1 MIVNTNMNALTA
13 HNAMM
18 KNTALSGNSMEKISS
33 GLRITKAGD
42 DAAGLAISEKMRSQ
56 IRGLDQANRNVQ
68 DGISL
73 IQTAEGGMEEIG
85 NILQRMRE
93 LSVQAGNGTNSA
105 NETDAVQ
112 AELDELIGEI
122 DRIAGSTKFNGIEL
136 IGENAADI
144 EIQAGSND
152 NADTFQK
159 ITISLSDM
167 RAATL
172 GVDGVVSTDSD
183 AAIVAIDTALET
195 VNTARATL
203 GAQQNRL
210 EYTQNNL
217 TNMSKINQQISTGK
231 VINTVSD
238 DPHKAI
244 KIMNINNEI
253 KYTEKYN
260 YNIDESVGW
269 MNTTDGALDNVGNLL
284 GEIKETILKVG
295 NGTYSQNEMKSL
307 NEDMNEKIKQLAD
320 TLNSTHGGKY
330 LFGGSSVDDAPITV
344 IENPDG
350 TVKLEFSK
358 DKNGQT
364 IPNTDDLKADIS
376 SGINIDYNIS
386 VGEILN
392 IKDGNGNTVNLLD
405 EINNLSTLMNDIA
418 NGDEQTAAK
427 AKETLLNDTKGKIDT
442 LFDHVVNERTSL
454 GVRVSTAEKIKE
466 LNDEDILNIQ
476 DVLSKTQDTDVVEKF
491 IELKSAEMIYQASIQ
506 VGAKLIQPTILDYIR

>member
-1 MIVNTNMNALTA
+1 M
-13 HNAMM
+13 
-18 KNTALSGNSMEKISS
+18 
-33 GLRITKAGD
+33 RITNA
-42 DAAGLAISEKMRSQ
+42 SMVRSH
-56 IRGLDQANRNVQ
+56 LYD
-68 DGISL
+68 
-73 IQTAEGGMEEIG
+73 
-85 NILQRMRE
+85 
-93 LSVQAGNGTNSA
+93 
-105 NETDAVQ
+105 
-112 AELDELIGEI
+112 
-122 DRIAGSTKFNGIEL
+122 
-136 IGENAADI
+136 
-144 EIQAGSND
+144 
-152 NADTFQK
+152 
-159 ITISLSDM
+159 
-167 RAATL
+167 
-172 GVDGVVSTDSD
+172 
-183 AAIVAIDTALET
+183 
-195 VNTARATL
+195 
-203 GAQQNRL
+203 
-210 EYTQNNL
+210 TQNNL

-418 NGDEQTAAK
+418 NSDEQTAAK

>member
-1 MIVNTNMNALTA
+1 M
-13 HNAMM
+13 
-18 KNTALSGNSMEKISS
+18 
-33 GLRITKAGD
+33 RITNA
-42 DAAGLAISEKMRSQ
+42 SMVRSH
-56 IRGLDQANRNVQ
+56 LYD
-68 DGISL
+68 
-73 IQTAEGGMEEIG
+73 
-85 NILQRMRE
+85 
-93 LSVQAGNGTNSA
+93 
-105 NETDAVQ
+105 
-112 AELDELIGEI
+112 
-122 DRIAGSTKFNGIEL
+122 
-136 IGENAADI
+136 
-144 EIQAGSND
+144 
-152 NADTFQK
+152 
-159 ITISLSDM
+159 
-167 RAATL
+167 
-172 GVDGVVSTDSD
+172 
-183 AAIVAIDTALET
+183 
-195 VNTARATL
+195 
-203 GAQQNRL
+203 
-210 EYTQNNL
+210 TQNNL

-244 KIMNINNEI
+244 KIMNINNDI

-330 LFGGSSVDDAPITV
+330 LFGGSSVDDVPITV

>member
-1 MIVNTNMNALTA
+1 M
-13 HNAMM
+13 
-18 KNTALSGNSMEKISS
+18 
-33 GLRITKAGD
+33 RITNA
-42 DAAGLAISEKMRSQ
+42 SMVRSH
-56 IRGLDQANRNVQ
+56 LYD
-68 DGISL
+68 
-73 IQTAEGGMEEIG
+73 
-85 NILQRMRE
+85 
-93 LSVQAGNGTNSA
+93 
-105 NETDAVQ
+105 
-112 AELDELIGEI
+112 
-122 DRIAGSTKFNGIEL
+122 
-136 IGENAADI
+136 
-144 EIQAGSND
+144 
-152 NADTFQK
+152 
-159 ITISLSDM
+159 
-167 RAATL
+167 
-172 GVDGVVSTDSD
+172 
-183 AAIVAIDTALET
+183 
-195 VNTARATL
+195 
-203 GAQQNRL
+203 
-210 EYTQNNL
+210 TQNNL

-260 YNIDESVGW
+260 YNIDETVGW

-307 NEDMNEKIKQLAD
+307 NEDMNEKIKQLSD

-405 EINNLSTLMNDIA
+405 EINNLSKLMNDIA

>member
-1 MIVNTNMNALTA
+1 M
-13 HNAMM
+13 
-18 KNTALSGNSMEKISS
+18 
-33 GLRITKAGD
+33 RITNA
-42 DAAGLAISEKMRSQ
+42 SMVRSH
-56 IRGLDQANRNVQ
+56 LYD
-68 DGISL
+68 
-73 IQTAEGGMEEIG
+73 
-85 NILQRMRE
+85 
-93 LSVQAGNGTNSA
+93 
-105 NETDAVQ
+105 
-112 AELDELIGEI
+112 
-122 DRIAGSTKFNGIEL
+122 
-136 IGENAADI
+136 
-144 EIQAGSND
+144 
-152 NADTFQK
+152 
-159 ITISLSDM
+159 
-167 RAATL
+167 
-172 GVDGVVSTDSD
+172 
-183 AAIVAIDTALET
+183 
-195 VNTARATL
+195 
-203 GAQQNRL
+203 
-210 EYTQNNL
+210 TQNNL

-260 YNIDESVGW
+260 YNIDETVGW
-269 MNTTDGALDNVGNLL
+269 MNTTDGALDNVGNIL

-506 VGAKLIQPTILDYIR
+506 VGAQVNTTYNIRLYKIIGG

>member
-1 MIVNTNMNALTA
+1 M
-13 HNAMM
+13 
-18 KNTALSGNSMEKISS
+18 
-33 GLRITKAGD
+33 RITNA
-42 DAAGLAISEKMRSQ
+42 SMVRSH
-56 IRGLDQANRNVQ
+56 LYD
-68 DGISL
+68 
-73 IQTAEGGMEEIG
+73 
-85 NILQRMRE
+85 
-93 LSVQAGNGTNSA
+93 
-105 NETDAVQ
+105 
-112 AELDELIGEI
+112 
-122 DRIAGSTKFNGIEL
+122 
-136 IGENAADI
+136 
-144 EIQAGSND
+144 
-152 NADTFQK
+152 
-159 ITISLSDM
+159 
-167 RAATL
+167 
-172 GVDGVVSTDSD
+172 
-183 AAIVAIDTALET
+183 
-195 VNTARATL
+195 
-203 GAQQNRL
+203 
-210 EYTQNNL
+210 TQNNL

-466 LNDEDILNIQ
+466 LNVEDILNIQ

>member
-1 MIVNTNMNALTA
+1 MNM
-13 HNAMM
+13 
-18 KNTALSGNSMEKISS
+18 
-33 GLRITKAGD
+33 
-42 DAAGLAISEKMRSQ
+42 
-56 IRGLDQANRNVQ
+56 
-68 DGISL
+68 
-73 IQTAEGGMEEIG
+73 
-85 NILQRMRE
+85 
-93 LSVQAGNGTNSA
+93 
-105 NETDAVQ
+105 
-112 AELDELIGEI
+112 
-122 DRIAGSTKFNGIEL
+122 
-136 IGENAADI
+136 
-144 EIQAGSND
+144 
-152 NADTFQK
+152 
-159 ITISLSDM
+159 
-167 RAATL
+167 
-172 GVDGVVSTDSD
+172 
-183 AAIVAIDTALET
+183 
-195 VNTARATL
+195 
-203 GAQQNRL
+203 
-210 EYTQNNL
+210 
-217 TNMSKINQQISTGK
+217 
-231 VINTVSD
+231 
-238 DPHKAI
+238 
-244 KIMNINNEI
+244 NNEI

-260 YNIDESVGW
+260 SNIDETVGW
-269 MNTTDGALDNVGNLL
+269 MNTTDGALESTGNLL
-284 GEIKETILKVG
+284 NEIKETILKVG

-320 TLNSTHGGKY
+320 TLNSTYGGKY

>member
-1 MIVNTNMNALTA
+1 M
-13 HNAMM
+13 
-18 KNTALSGNSMEKISS
+18 
-33 GLRITKAGD
+33 RITNA
-42 DAAGLAISEKMRSQ
+42 SMVRSH
-56 IRGLDQANRNVQ
+56 LYD
-68 DGISL
+68 
-73 IQTAEGGMEEIG
+73 
-85 NILQRMRE
+85 
-93 LSVQAGNGTNSA
+93 
-105 NETDAVQ
+105 
-112 AELDELIGEI
+112 
-122 DRIAGSTKFNGIEL
+122 
-136 IGENAADI
+136 
-144 EIQAGSND
+144 
-152 NADTFQK
+152 
-159 ITISLSDM
+159 
-167 RAATL
+167 
-172 GVDGVVSTDSD
+172 
-183 AAIVAIDTALET
+183 
-195 VNTARATL
+195 
-203 GAQQNRL
+203 
-210 EYTQNNL
+210 TQNNL

-260 YNIDESVGW
+260 YNIDETVGW
-269 MNTTDGALDNVGNLL
+269 MNTTDGALESTGNLL
-284 GEIKETILKVG
+284 NEIKETILKVG

>member
-1 MIVNTNMNALTA
+1 M
-13 HNAMM
+13 
-18 KNTALSGNSMEKISS
+18 
-33 GLRITKAGD
+33 RITNA
-42 DAAGLAISEKMRSQ
+42 SMVRSH
-56 IRGLDQANRNVQ
+56 LYD
-68 DGISL
+68 
-73 IQTAEGGMEEIG
+73 
-85 NILQRMRE
+85 
-93 LSVQAGNGTNSA
+93 
-105 NETDAVQ
+105 
-112 AELDELIGEI
+112 
-122 DRIAGSTKFNGIEL
+122 
-136 IGENAADI
+136 
-144 EIQAGSND
+144 
-152 NADTFQK
+152 
-159 ITISLSDM
+159 
-167 RAATL
+167 
-172 GVDGVVSTDSD
+172 
-183 AAIVAIDTALET
+183 
-195 VNTARATL
+195 
-203 GAQQNRL
+203 
-210 EYTQNNL
+210 TQNNL

-260 YNIDESVGW
+260 YNIDETVGW

-320 TLNSTHGGKY
+320 TLNSTYGGKY

-376 SGINIDYNIS
+376 SGINIGYNIS

>member
-1 MIVNTNMNALTA
+1 M
-13 HNAMM
+13 
-18 KNTALSGNSMEKISS
+18 
-33 GLRITKAGD
+33 RITNA
-42 DAAGLAISEKMRSQ
+42 SMVRSH
-56 IRGLDQANRNVQ
+56 LYD
-68 DGISL
+68 
-73 IQTAEGGMEEIG
+73 
-85 NILQRMRE
+85 
-93 LSVQAGNGTNSA
+93 
-105 NETDAVQ
+105 
-112 AELDELIGEI
+112 
-122 DRIAGSTKFNGIEL
+122 
-136 IGENAADI
+136 
-144 EIQAGSND
+144 
-152 NADTFQK
+152 
-159 ITISLSDM
+159 
-167 RAATL
+167 
-172 GVDGVVSTDSD
+172 
-183 AAIVAIDTALET
+183 
-195 VNTARATL
+195 
-203 GAQQNRL
+203 
-210 EYTQNNL
+210 TQNNL

-244 KIMNINNEI
+244 KIMNMNNEI

-260 YNIDESVGW
+260 SNIDETVGW
-269 MNTTDGALDNVGNLL
+269 MNTTDGALESTGNLL
-284 GEIKETILKVG
+284 NEIKETILKVG

-307 NEDMNEKIKQLAD
+307 NADINEKIKQLAD
-320 TLNSTHGGKY
+320 TLNSTYGGKY
-330 LFGGSSVDDAPITV
+330 LFAGTNVDDAPLKV
-344 IENPDG
+344 VENPDG
-350 TVKLEFSK
+350 SVKLEFSK

>member
-1 MIVNTNMNALTA
+1 M
-13 HNAMM
+13 
-18 KNTALSGNSMEKISS
+18 
-33 GLRITKAGD
+33 RITNA
-42 DAAGLAISEKMRSQ
+42 SMVRSH
-56 IRGLDQANRNVQ
+56 LYD
-68 DGISL
+68 
-73 IQTAEGGMEEIG
+73 
-85 NILQRMRE
+85 
-93 LSVQAGNGTNSA
+93 
-105 NETDAVQ
+105 
-112 AELDELIGEI
+112 
-122 DRIAGSTKFNGIEL
+122 
-136 IGENAADI
+136 
-144 EIQAGSND
+144 
-152 NADTFQK
+152 
-159 ITISLSDM
+159 
-167 RAATL
+167 
-172 GVDGVVSTDSD
+172 
-183 AAIVAIDTALET
+183 
-195 VNTARATL
+195 
-203 GAQQNRL
+203 
-210 EYTQNNL
+210 TQNNL

-260 YNIDESVGW
+260 YNKDETVGW

-284 GEIKETILKVG
+284 GEIKETILKVC

-320 TLNSTHGGKY
+320 TLNTTHGGKY

>member
-1 MIVNTNMNALTA
+1 M
-13 HNAMM
+13 
-18 KNTALSGNSMEKISS
+18 
-33 GLRITKAGD
+33 RITNSSM
-42 DAAGLAISEKMRSQ
+42 IRSHMY
-56 IRGLDQANRNVQ
+56 D
-68 DGISL
+68 
-73 IQTAEGGMEEIG
+73 
-85 NILQRMRE
+85 
-93 LSVQAGNGTNSA
+93 
-105 NETDAVQ
+105 
-112 AELDELIGEI
+112 
-122 DRIAGSTKFNGIEL
+122 
-136 IGENAADI
+136 
-144 EIQAGSND
+144 
-152 NADTFQK
+152 
-159 ITISLSDM
+159 
-167 RAATL
+167 
-172 GVDGVVSTDSD
+172 
-183 AAIVAIDTALET
+183 
-195 VNTARATL
+195 
-203 GAQQNRL
+203 
-210 EYTQNNL
+210 TQNNL

-238 DPHKAI
+238 DPYKAI
-244 KIMNINNEI
+244 RIMNMNNEI

-260 YNIDESVGW
+260 SNIDETVGW
-269 MNTTDGALDNVGNLL
+269 MNTTDGALESTGNLL
-284 GEIKETILKVG
+284 NEIKETILKVG

-320 TLNSTHGGKY
+320 TLNSTYGGKY

-476 DVLSKTQDTDVVEKF
+476 DVISKTQDTDVVEKF

>member
-1 MIVNTNMNALTA
+1 M
-13 HNAMM
+13 
-18 KNTALSGNSMEKISS
+18 
-33 GLRITKAGD
+33 RITNA
-42 DAAGLAISEKMRSQ
+42 SMVRSH
-56 IRGLDQANRNVQ
+56 LYD
-68 DGISL
+68 
-73 IQTAEGGMEEIG
+73 
-85 NILQRMRE
+85 
-93 LSVQAGNGTNSA
+93 
-105 NETDAVQ
+105 
-112 AELDELIGEI
+112 
-122 DRIAGSTKFNGIEL
+122 
-136 IGENAADI
+136 
-144 EIQAGSND
+144 
-152 NADTFQK
+152 
-159 ITISLSDM
+159 
-167 RAATL
+167 
-172 GVDGVVSTDSD
+172 
-183 AAIVAIDTALET
+183 
-195 VNTARATL
+195 
-203 GAQQNRL
+203 
-210 EYTQNNL
+210 TQNNL

-244 KIMNINNEI
+244 KIMNMNNEI

-260 YNIDESVGW
+260 YNIDEAVGW
-269 MNTTDGALDNVGNLL
+269 MNTTDGALENVGNLL
-284 GEIKETILKVG
+284 VEIKETILKVG

-392 IKDGNGNTVNLLD
+392 IKDANGNTVNLLD

-454 GVRVSTAEKIKE
+454 GVRVNTAEKIKE

-476 DVLSKTQDTDVVEKF
+476 EVLSKTQDTDVVEKF

>member
-1 MIVNTNMNALTA
+1 M
-13 HNAMM
+13 
-18 KNTALSGNSMEKISS
+18 
-33 GLRITKAGD
+33 RITNSSM
-42 DAAGLAISEKMRSQ
+42 IRSHMY
-56 IRGLDQANRNVQ
+56 D
-68 DGISL
+68 
-73 IQTAEGGMEEIG
+73 
-85 NILQRMRE
+85 
-93 LSVQAGNGTNSA
+93 
-105 NETDAVQ
+105 
-112 AELDELIGEI
+112 
-122 DRIAGSTKFNGIEL
+122 
-136 IGENAADI
+136 
-144 EIQAGSND
+144 
-152 NADTFQK
+152 
-159 ITISLSDM
+159 
-167 RAATL
+167 
-172 GVDGVVSTDSD
+172 
-183 AAIVAIDTALET
+183 
-195 VNTARATL
+195 
-203 GAQQNRL
+203 
-210 EYTQNNL
+210 TQNNL

-244 KIMNINNEI
+244 RIMKINNEI

-260 YNIDESVGW
+260 SNIDETVGW
-269 MNTTDGALDNVGNLL
+269 MNTTDGALESTGNLL
-284 GEIKETILKVG
+284 NEIKETILKVG

>member
-1 MIVNTNMNALTA
+1 M
-13 HNAMM
+13 
-18 KNTALSGNSMEKISS
+18 
-33 GLRITKAGD
+33 RITNA
-42 DAAGLAISEKMRSQ
+42 SMVRSH
-56 IRGLDQANRNVQ
+56 LYD
-68 DGISL
+68 
-73 IQTAEGGMEEIG
+73 
-85 NILQRMRE
+85 
-93 LSVQAGNGTNSA
+93 
-105 NETDAVQ
+105 
-112 AELDELIGEI
+112 
-122 DRIAGSTKFNGIEL
+122 
-136 IGENAADI
+136 
-144 EIQAGSND
+144 
-152 NADTFQK
+152 
-159 ITISLSDM
+159 
-167 RAATL
+167 
-172 GVDGVVSTDSD
+172 
-183 AAIVAIDTALET
+183 
-195 VNTARATL
+195 
-203 GAQQNRL
+203 
-210 EYTQNNL
+210 TQNNL

-260 YNIDESVGW
+260 SNIDEAVGW
-269 MNTTDGALDNVGNLL
+269 MNTTDGALESTGNLL
-284 GEIKETILKVG
+284 NEIKETILKVG

-307 NEDMNEKIKQLAD
+307 NADINEKIKQLAD
-320 TLNSTHGGKY
+320 TLNSTYGGKY
-330 LFGGSSVDDAPITV
+330 LFAGTNVDDAPLKV
-344 IENPDG
+344 VENPDG
-350 TVKLEFSK
+350 SVKLEFSK

-427 AKETLLNDTKGKIDT
+427 AKETLLNDTKGKIDK

>member
-1 MIVNTNMNALTA
+1 M
-13 HNAMM
+13 
-18 KNTALSGNSMEKISS
+18 
-33 GLRITKAGD
+33 RITNA
-42 DAAGLAISEKMRSQ
+42 SMVRSH
-56 IRGLDQANRNVQ
+56 LYD
-68 DGISL
+68 
-73 IQTAEGGMEEIG
+73 
-85 NILQRMRE
+85 
-93 LSVQAGNGTNSA
+93 
-105 NETDAVQ
+105 
-112 AELDELIGEI
+112 
-122 DRIAGSTKFNGIEL
+122 
-136 IGENAADI
+136 
-144 EIQAGSND
+144 
-152 NADTFQK
+152 
-159 ITISLSDM
+159 
-167 RAATL
+167 
-172 GVDGVVSTDSD
+172 
-183 AAIVAIDTALET
+183 
-195 VNTARATL
+195 
-203 GAQQNRL
+203 
-210 EYTQNNL
+210 TQNNL

-260 YNIDESVGW
+260 SNIDEAVGW
-269 MNTTDGALDNVGNLL
+269 MNTTDGALESTGNLL
-284 GEIKETILKVG
+284 NEIKETILKVG

-307 NEDMNEKIKQLAD
+307 NADINEKIKQLAD
-320 TLNSTHGGKY
+320 ALNSTYGGKY
-330 LFGGSSVDDAPITV
+330 LFAGTNVDDAPLKV
-344 IENPDG
+344 VENPDG
-350 TVKLEFSK
+350 SVKLEFSK

>member
-1 MIVNTNMNALTA
+1 M
-13 HNAMM
+13 
-18 KNTALSGNSMEKISS
+18 
-33 GLRITKAGD
+33 RITNA
-42 DAAGLAISEKMRSQ
+42 SMVRSH
-56 IRGLDQANRNVQ
+56 LY
-68 DGISL
+68 
-73 IQTAEGGMEEIG
+73 
-85 NILQRMRE
+85 
-93 LSVQAGNGTNSA
+93 
-105 NETDAVQ
+105 
-112 AELDELIGEI
+112 
-122 DRIAGSTKFNGIEL
+122 
-136 IGENAADI
+136 
-144 EIQAGSND
+144 
-152 NADTFQK
+152 DTQK
-159 ITISLSDM
+159 
-167 RAATL
+167 
-172 GVDGVVSTDSD
+172 
-183 AAIVAIDTALET
+183 
-195 VNTARATL
+195 
-203 GAQQNRL
+203 
-210 EYTQNNL
+210 NL

-454 GVRVSTAEKIKE
+454 GVRLSTAEKIKE

>member
-1 MIVNTNMNALTA
+1 M
-13 HNAMM
+13 
-18 KNTALSGNSMEKISS
+18 
-33 GLRITKAGD
+33 RITNA
-42 DAAGLAISEKMRSQ
+42 SMVRSH
-56 IRGLDQANRNVQ
+56 LYD
-68 DGISL
+68 
-73 IQTAEGGMEEIG
+73 
-85 NILQRMRE
+85 
-93 LSVQAGNGTNSA
+93 
-105 NETDAVQ
+105 
-112 AELDELIGEI
+112 
-122 DRIAGSTKFNGIEL
+122 
-136 IGENAADI
+136 
-144 EIQAGSND
+144 
-152 NADTFQK
+152 
-159 ITISLSDM
+159 
-167 RAATL
+167 
-172 GVDGVVSTDSD
+172 
-183 AAIVAIDTALET
+183 
-195 VNTARATL
+195 
-203 GAQQNRL
+203 
-210 EYTQNNL
+210 TQNNL

-260 YNIDESVGW
+260 SNIDETVGW
-269 MNTTDGALDNVGNLL
+269 MNTTDGALESTGNLL
-284 GEIKETILKVG
+284 NEIKETILKVG

-307 NEDMNEKIKQLAD
+307 NADINEKIKQLAD
-320 TLNSTHGGKY
+320 TLNSTYGGKY

-405 EINNLSTLMNDIA
+405 EINNLSTLMNNIA
-418 NGDEQTAAK
+418 NGDEQTAST
-427 AKETLLNDTKGKIDT
+427 AKEELLNNTKGKIDQ

>member
-1 MIVNTNMNALTA
+1 M
-13 HNAMM
+13 
-18 KNTALSGNSMEKISS
+18 
-33 GLRITKAGD
+33 RITNA
-42 DAAGLAISEKMRSQ
+42 SMVRSH
-56 IRGLDQANRNVQ
+56 LYD
-68 DGISL
+68 
-73 IQTAEGGMEEIG
+73 
-85 NILQRMRE
+85 
-93 LSVQAGNGTNSA
+93 
-105 NETDAVQ
+105 
-112 AELDELIGEI
+112 
-122 DRIAGSTKFNGIEL
+122 
-136 IGENAADI
+136 
-144 EIQAGSND
+144 
-152 NADTFQK
+152 
-159 ITISLSDM
+159 
-167 RAATL
+167 
-172 GVDGVVSTDSD
+172 
-183 AAIVAIDTALET
+183 
-195 VNTARATL
+195 
-203 GAQQNRL
+203 
-210 EYTQNNL
+210 TQNNL
-217 TNMSKINQQISTGK
+217 TNMSKINQQISTSK

-330 LFGGSSVDDAPITV
+330 LFGGSSVDDVPITV

>member
-1 MIVNTNMNALTA
+1 M
-13 HNAMM
+13 
-18 KNTALSGNSMEKISS
+18 
-33 GLRITKAGD
+33 RITNA
-42 DAAGLAISEKMRSQ
+42 SMVRSH
-56 IRGLDQANRNVQ
+56 LYD
-68 DGISL
+68 
-73 IQTAEGGMEEIG
+73 
-85 NILQRMRE
+85 
-93 LSVQAGNGTNSA
+93 
-105 NETDAVQ
+105 
-112 AELDELIGEI
+112 
-122 DRIAGSTKFNGIEL
+122 
-136 IGENAADI
+136 
-144 EIQAGSND
+144 
-152 NADTFQK
+152 
-159 ITISLSDM
+159 
-167 RAATL
+167 
-172 GVDGVVSTDSD
+172 
-183 AAIVAIDTALET
+183 
-195 VNTARATL
+195 
-203 GAQQNRL
+203 
-210 EYTQNNL
+210 TQNNL

-358 DKNGQT
+358 DRNGQT

-476 DVLSKTQDTDVVEKF
+476 DVPSKTQDTDVVEKF

>member
-1 MIVNTNMNALTA
+1 M
-13 HNAMM
+13 
-18 KNTALSGNSMEKISS
+18 
-33 GLRITKAGD
+33 RITNA
-42 DAAGLAISEKMRSQ
+42 SMVRSH
-56 IRGLDQANRNVQ
+56 LYD
-68 DGISL
+68 
-73 IQTAEGGMEEIG
+73 
-85 NILQRMRE
+85 
-93 LSVQAGNGTNSA
+93 
-105 NETDAVQ
+105 
-112 AELDELIGEI
+112 
-122 DRIAGSTKFNGIEL
+122 
-136 IGENAADI
+136 
-144 EIQAGSND
+144 
-152 NADTFQK
+152 
-159 ITISLSDM
+159 
-167 RAATL
+167 
-172 GVDGVVSTDSD
+172 
-183 AAIVAIDTALET
+183 
-195 VNTARATL
+195 
-203 GAQQNRL
+203 
-210 EYTQNNL
+210 TQNNL

-358 DKNGQT
+358 DRNGQT

>member
-1 MIVNTNMNALTA
+1 M
-13 HNAMM
+13 
-18 KNTALSGNSMEKISS
+18 
-33 GLRITKAGD
+33 RITNA
-42 DAAGLAISEKMRSQ
+42 SMVRSH
-56 IRGLDQANRNVQ
+56 LY
-68 DGISL
+68 
-73 IQTAEGGMEEIG
+73 
-85 NILQRMRE
+85 
-93 LSVQAGNGTNSA
+93 
-105 NETDAVQ
+105 
-112 AELDELIGEI
+112 
-122 DRIAGSTKFNGIEL
+122 
-136 IGENAADI
+136 
-144 EIQAGSND
+144 
-152 NADTFQK
+152 DTQK
-159 ITISLSDM
+159 
-167 RAATL
+167 
-172 GVDGVVSTDSD
+172 
-183 AAIVAIDTALET
+183 
-195 VNTARATL
+195 
-203 GAQQNRL
+203 
-210 EYTQNNL
+210 NL

-231 VINTVSD
+231 VINTISD

>member
-1 MIVNTNMNALTA
+1 M
-13 HNAMM
+13 
-18 KNTALSGNSMEKISS
+18 
-33 GLRITKAGD
+33 RITNA
-42 DAAGLAISEKMRSQ
+42 SMVRSH
-56 IRGLDQANRNVQ
+56 IYY
-68 DGISL
+68 
-73 IQTAEGGMEEIG
+73 
-85 NILQRMRE
+85 
-93 LSVQAGNGTNSA
+93 
-105 NETDAVQ
+105 
-112 AELDELIGEI
+112 
-122 DRIAGSTKFNGIEL
+122 TK
-136 IGENAADI
+136 
-144 EIQAGSND
+144 
-152 NADTFQK
+152 
-159 ITISLSDM
+159 
-167 RAATL
+167 
-172 GVDGVVSTDSD
+172 
-183 AAIVAIDTALET
+183 
-195 VNTARATL
+195 
-203 GAQQNRL
+203 
-210 EYTQNNL
+210 NNL